1 MGWNNVGYWAS
12 ACLAR
17 QASAANVTHRHLVAH
32 RHSSPR
38 HLFYNAR
45 RSRSLISVQKLNLST
60 SAPVSASGSDKVKS
74 SRSSTNSTQAN
85 NKPAP
90 SIRITDSRT
99 NQSSGSSSSGSS
111 SSSSSDSNA
120 EGSFRTPQP
129 DTVLDMADKGQA
141 VKQTPPSPDS
151 AASSSSSYSTAT
163 TNPQHA
169 SSSQQREA
177 STESKQSEGQ
187 PNQQNQQGPIAPSAS
202 TGPVTGEDLL
212 KQRFFHAQEQNKR
225 VYSGLTPPHNPAAN
239 LYPSFTT
246 PSSDQ
251 SIIPP
256 SSPSNPSA
264 TASASTS
271 SSISADS
278 TQQEAGSSGAT
289 SDDSGGAP
297 QPTTPPSGNAN
308 SDIELDARLHRHA
321 SSQSLQS
328 LQVPFDTHGFVKRL
342 EAGGWISTSAKV
354 QRAAANTKPAKGKQA
369 QPQSDTQ
376 SLELQIARRHD
387 PAEAIMEGVRHLI
400 TTRGRQLAH
409 ACLNKSD
416 VENQA
421 YLFKAALSEIRTE
434 VQVRGRNDAA
444 GLRSITTLL
453 QREVDAL
460 EQKMKED
467 VERLKHDIQ
476 VDMNNRK
483 AESKEEQNNL
493 EQEIQDL
500 NNRFTISLS
509 DLKTE
514 IEQNVKWDA
523 TRRSLFLV
531 FGIAAIVAA
540 NLAIADYLTRDDEA
554 AKAAASKEPVNA
566 GIPPAST
573 SLGWATEGRIL
584 SALPIV
590 VLKRNSRFA
599 AAAHRA
605 CQNLR
610 RHFSNVAPVVAT
622 AGLYTASHRAAPQQT
637 PNCDRRGSLT
647 TTNRYGRPFSSTAA
661 LAKDQP
667 SELRVPDSDVVIRF
681 LPDGISIESKQL
693 DLEPFRFDHVWLRD
707 ACQAPQSVHPSN
719 RQKLF
724 HTSDVPIDVALLDPE
739 HAPSLVTAGDEPAL
753 RLTFAKQHAV
763 VNAFTATFG
772 QVQQPDTPHVS
783 DFPISFLLR
792 HAIDS
797 FYADTHMD
805 VMSVPQGW
813 AAKDLT
819 HFKSQTWSP
828 DAPLD
833 SDALATGAIARPA
846 RIPWD
851 AIRPQTDADNV
862 ARTKA
867 LYDLTEAVVRDGFA
881 FVTRLPTDTT
891 ATEEGPQSARLRDL
905 ANTMGE
911 LRNTFYGLLWDVQSK
926 ADARNIAYTNLD
938 LGLHMDLL
946 YFQNP
951 PRFQFLHMLRNKV
964 RGGASIF
971 VDSFKVAERMWE
983 EDRELWEV
991 LTKVPVG
998 FHYVNDGRHYRF
1010 THPTFELAHDTEG
1023 HAGAPLAG
1031 TTMPRLSAVNYS
1043 PPFQSPLPLH
1053 PTEHLK
1059 TPEQRQTFYRA
1070 LKRFSDLTLAEEFR
1084 YEKQMEE
1091 GECVIFDNRRVLH
1104 SRKGFEWDESKQG
1117 EVKRWLKGCYV
1128 DGDAIWST
1136 YRTLRTKVHGRTP
1149 LVAPS
1154 SGRRSFT
1161 TTSSRNAVAAA
1172 TSTPATSSTTSAPA
1186 KVEPSIDMSAFA
1198 PLSDDPTVVDLRS
1211 LSGLRSR
1218 DPSISFSAYRPVPP
1232 LSTATLPKLYK
1243 QLSKSRLTFLVVLTG
1258 MAGYALCPA
1267 ALTVAVASPVTTL
1280 LALTAGM
1287 TLCSAAANALNQL
1300 VESPYDAQMQRTRA
1314 RPLPSRAVTPLHAFT
1329 FASVSAASGVG
1340 LLLTMVN
1347 PLTALLGAANVVLY
1361 SFTYTPMKRSTIAN
1375 TWVGAVVG
1383 ALPPLMGWAACTGT
1397 LNTTADLG
1405 GWSLAALLF
1414 AWQFPH
1420 FNSLAH
1426 TLRAEYARG
1435 GYRMMAVTDPALNR
1449 RVSLRYA
1456 VALLPIC
1463 TLMMPFS
1470 GIVSPVA
1477 YAVLSTPLNLLM
1489 AHAAWKFYR
1498 QGTVKSARWCFWVSL
1513 IHLPAVMLLAMG
1525 CKPEVWDGLYRF
1537 FGWST
1542 EDENAS
1548 TGEHEKLV

>member
-1 MGWNNVGYWAS
+1 MSWSAAGSKAAASLARHAAPAS
-12 ACLAR
+12 ARVSNALQR
-17 QASAANVTHRHLVAH
+17 PSP
-32 RHSSPR
+32 PR
-38 HLFYNAR
+38 HLLYHPR
-45 RSRSLISVQKLNLST
+45 RSAQLNPVHALNFSAST
-60 SAPVSASGSDKVKS
+60 SSGAPTSSKAKAS
-74 SRSSTNSTQAN
+74 SRARDAADAEAAPTPGVRVTDKRSNQPSTQDN
-85 NKPAP
+85 
-90 SIRITDSRT
+90 TE
-99 NQSSGSSSSGSS
+99 SSS
-111 SSSSSDSNA
+111 
-120 EGSFRTPQP
+120 RTPQP
-129 DTVLDMADKGQA
+129 ETVLEVDDVKLAAKPADASAPNMASSTRASSATEQSA
-141 VKQTPPSPDS
+141 SDS
-151 AASSSSSYSTAT
+151 QQQEAASSLQA
-163 TNPQHA
+163 QA
-169 SSSQQREA
+169 A
-177 STESKQSEGQ
+177 
-187 PNQQNQQGPIAPSAS
+187 SAS
-202 TGPVTGEDLL
+202 TTNATGPPTHEDLL
-212 KQRFFHAQEQNKR
+212 KQRFYHAQEQNKR
-225 VYSGLTPPHNPAAN
+225 VYSGLTPPPNPTAN

-246 PSSDQ
+246 PQMDEAA
-251 SIIPP
+251 PA
-256 SSPSNPSA
+256 PSA
-264 TASASTS
+264 TATTSTSGSTS
-271 SSISADS
+271 SDSSA
-278 TQQEAGSSGAT
+278 ASSSASAFDT
-289 SDDSGGAP
+289 AGAP
-297 QPTTPPSGNAN
+297 QASQQGVEHAGDVEFDN
-308 SDIELDARLHRHA
+308 RFHRHA

-328 LQVPFDTHGFVKRL
+328 LQMPFDTHGFVKRL
-342 EAGGWISTSAKV
+342 EAGGWLSTALKAQRLPPNPKSAKS
-354 QRAAANTKPAKGKQA
+354 KQT
-369 QPQSDTQ
+369 QPDADAGGLQ
-376 SLELQIARRHD
+376 LQIARRHD
-387 PAEAIMEGVRHLI
+387 PAEAIMQGVRHLI
-400 TTRGRQLAH
+400 TTRGRQLAN

-554 AKAAASKEPVNA
+554 AKAAASKELITA
-566 GIPPAST
+566 GHPPAST
-573 SLGWATEGRIL
+573 NAGAPASLGWATEGRIL
-584 SALPIV
+584 YALPV
-590 VLKRNSRFA
+590 MLLKPSSRSA
-599 AAAHRA
+599 AAGRRA
-605 CQNLR
+605 MHQLR
-610 RHFSNVAPVVAT
+610 RHFSTAIPAVAT
-622 AGLYTASHRAAPQQT
+622 AGLFTSTKLGRKTGAQPLASASHLPGQRW
-637 PNCDRRGSLT
+637 
-647 TTNRYGRPFSSTAA
+647 FSSTASA
-661 LAKDQP
+661 AKEQAK
-667 SELRVPDSDVVIRF
+667 ELRVPDSDVVIK
-681 LPDGISIESKQL
+681 LQSDSISIESKQL
-693 DLEPFRFDHVWLRD
+693 GLQPFQFDHIWLRD

-724 HTSDVPIDVALLDPE
+724 HTSDVPLGVPLLDASHPPTLSS
-739 HAPSLVTAGDEPAL
+739 AADEPVL
-753 RLTFAKQHAV
+753 RLTFAKEHAV
-763 VNAFTATFG
+763 VNAFTAAFG
-772 QVQQPDTPHVS
+772 EVKKADAPHVS
-783 DFPISFLLR
+783 EVPISFLLR
-792 HAIDS
+792 HAIDT

-805 VMSVPQGW
+805 IMSVPESW

-819 HFKSQTWSP
+819 HFRSVPWAQGASLSP
-828 DAPLD
+828 
-833 SDALATGAIARPA
+833 SALEEGSVARPA

-851 AIRPQTDADNV
+851 AIRPEDTSVQ
-862 ARTKA
+862 RTEA
-867 LYDLTEAVVRDGFA
+867 LYALTEAVLRDGFA
-881 FVTRLPTDTT
+881 FVTRLPTDKT
-891 ATEEGPQSARLRDL
+891 ATEEGESSARLRDL
-905 ANTMGE
+905 ALTMGE

-971 VDSFKVAERMWE
+971 VDSFKVAERMWDE
-983 EDRELWEV
+983 ERELWEV

-998 FHYVNDGRHYRF
+998 FHYVNDGRHYRY

-1023 HAGAPLAG
+1023 HAGPPLQG

-1059 TPEQRQTFYRA
+1059 TAEQRQTFYRA

-1136 YRTLRTKVHGRTP
+1136 YRTLRTKLHGRAP
-1149 LVAPS
+1149 LVP
-1154 SGRRSFT
+1154 GTRRSMH
-1161 TTSSRNAVAAA
+1161 SAA
-1172 TSTPATSSTTSAPA
+1172 APA
-1186 KVEPSIDMSAFA
+1186 KPWLSAARSFSTSSAASVAAHAAAGTGSTDAATEEVDVSSFA

-1211 LSGLRSR
+1211 LGGLRSR
-1218 DPSISFSAYRPVPP
+1218 EPSTSFASYRPVPP
-1232 LSTATLPKLYK
+1232 VSTRTLPKLYK

-1267 ALTVAVASPVTTL
+1267 SLTVAVASPVATL

-1300 VESPYDAQMQRTRA
+1300 VEAPYDAQMPRTRG
-1314 RPLPSRAVTPLHAFT
+1314 RPLPSRAVTPLHAFS
-1329 FASVSAASGVG
+1329 FAAASASSGVG
-1340 LLLTMVN
+1340 LLALAVN
-1347 PLTALLGAANVVLY
+1347 PLTAALGAANVVLY
-1361 SFTYTPMKRSTIAN
+1361 SFTYTPMKRMSIAN

-1397 LNTTADLG
+1397 LHHAADLG

-1463 TLMMPFS
+1463 TVMMPLS
-1470 GIVSPVA
+1470 GIVAPVA
-1477 YAVLSTPLNLLM
+1477 FAVLSTPLNLLM
-1489 AHAAWKFYR
+1489 AHAAWKFYTD
-1498 QGTVKSARWCFWVSL
+1498 GTVKAARWCFWVSL

-1525 CKPEVWDGLYRF
+1525 CKPEVRDGLYRF
-1537 FGWST
+1537 LGWST
-1542 EDENAS
+1542 DEPK
-1548 TGEHEKLV
+1548 EEEKLV

>member
-1 MGWNNVGYWAS
+1 MSWTTVGPKAS
-12 ACLAR
+12 VCLAR
-17 QASAANVTHRHLVAH
+17 QAAPDLLRQQIVVQ
-32 RHSSPR
+32 RHSLPR
-38 HLFYNAR
+38 NLFHHSR
-45 RSRSLISVQKLNLST
+45 RSRPFSSAQRLNLST
-60 SAPVSASGSDKVKS
+60 SSVLSASSDAKSKPSRYAAAAEPDARAAPSVRVTDNRSNQSSSTSNAETS
-74 SRSSTNSTQAN
+74 SRSTPTENVLNVDAEVKAEKQAVSSPFSSSTSA
-85 NKPAP
+85 
-90 SIRITDSRT
+90 
-99 NQSSGSSSSGSS
+99 SSGQSPSQQQQQQQQPEP
-111 SSSSSDSNA
+111 SSD
-120 EGSFRTPQP
+120 
-129 DTVLDMADKGQA
+129 GQQQDQQA
-141 VKQTPPSPDS
+141 QQTPN
-151 AASSSSSYSTAT
+151 AT
-163 TNPQHA
+163 Q
-169 SSSQQREA
+169 
-177 STESKQSEGQ
+177 
-187 PNQQNQQGPIAPSAS
+187 AS
-202 TGPVTGEDLL
+202 TGPLSGEDLL

-225 VYSGLTPPHNPAAN
+225 VYSGLTPPLNPATN
-239 LYPSFTT
+239 LYPSFATPQSDQTIFPSDGSASSSSTASGSTSPPPESSQHSTTSSGASADGATT
-246 PSSDQ
+246 PQ
-251 SIIPP
+251 
-256 SSPSNPSA
+256 
-264 TASASTS
+264 TASTS
-271 SSISADS
+271 N
-278 TQQEAGSSGAT
+278 AG
-289 SDDSGGAP
+289 
-297 QPTTPPSGNAN
+297 QR
-308 SDIELDARLHRHA
+308 DIEFDQRLHRPA

-342 EAGGWISTSAKV
+342 ESGGWISNAAKA
-354 QRAAANTKPAKGKQA
+354 QRLAASSKPGKGKQA
-369 QPQSDTQ
+369 QNESGSQE
-376 SLELQIARRHD
+376 LGLQIAQRHD

-416 VENQA
+416 VENQT

-554 AKAAASKEPVNA
+554 AKAAASKETINA
-566 GIPPAST
+566 GHPPASANAAAPA

-584 SALPIV
+584 SVLPIMLLRPNGRV
-590 VLKRNSRFA
+590 A
-599 AAAHRA
+599 AASRRAFRQWHR
-605 CQNLR
+605 Q
-610 RHFSNVAPVVAT
+610 FSSHIPAVAT
-622 AGLYTASHRAAPQQT
+622 AGLYTATKQ
-637 PNCDRRGSLT
+637 
-647 TTNRYGRPFSSTAA
+647 PFSTRCRKIGAA
-661 LAKDQP
+661 SPSLATRASSLSASIRKE
-667 SELRVPDSDVVIRF
+667 SVAELRVPESDILIRP
-681 LPDGISIESKQL
+681 LSDGITIESQQL
-693 DLEPFRFDHVWLRD
+693 GLKPFHFDHVWLRD

-724 HTSDVPIDVALLDPE
+724 HTSDVPLGVDLLDRNHP
-739 HAPSLVTAGDEPAL
+739 PSLVTSGDEPAL
-753 RLTFAKQHAV
+753 RLTFAKEHAV
-763 VNAFTATFG
+763 VNVFTATFG
-772 QVQQPDTPHVS
+772 SVKPADAPHVS
-783 DFPISFLLR
+783 DLPTSFLLR
-792 HAIDS
+792 HAIPEL
-797 FYADTHMD
+797 YADTHMD
-805 VMSVPQGW
+805 IMAVPECW
-813 AAKDLT
+813 AAKDLS
-819 HFKSQTWSP
+819 HFKTEPWTP
-828 DAPLD
+828 DAPLP
-833 SDALATGAIARPA
+833 AHVLLKGAVARPA

-851 AIRPQTDADNV
+851 AIKPETTSND
-862 ARTKA
+862 RTQA
-867 LYDLTEAVVRDGFA
+867 LYSLTEAVVRDGFA

-891 ATEEGPQSARLRDL
+891 STEPGPESARLRDL
-905 ANTMGE
+905 ASTMGE

-983 EDRELWEV
+983 QDRELWEG

-1010 THPTFELAHDTEG
+1010 THPTFELAHETEG
-1023 HAGAPLAG
+1023 HAGPALEG

-1053 PTEHLK
+1053 PTKALETKEKREL
-1059 TPEQRQTFYRA
+1059 FYRA
-1070 LKRFSDLTLAEEFR
+1070 LKKFSDLTLAEEFR

-1104 SRKGFEWDESKQG
+1104 SRKGFEWDQSEKG

-1136 YRTLRTKVHGRTP
+1136 YRTLRTKVIGRQP
-1149 LVAPS
+1149 LTRSRGLHAQVSARREFSTTTNNAATITAASPS
-1154 SGRRSFT
+1154 SAVEALDP
-1161 TTSSRNAVAAA
+1161 SS
-1172 TSTPATSSTTSAPA
+1172 
-1186 KVEPSIDMSAFA
+1186 FA

-1211 LSGLRSR
+1211 VSGLRSR
-1218 DPSISFSAYRPVPP
+1218 DPSTSFSSYRPVLPI
-1232 LSTATLPKLYK
+1232 STATIPKLYK

-1267 ALTVAVASPVTTL
+1267 SLTVAVASPVTTL

-1287 TLCSAAANALNQL
+1287 ALCSAAANTLNQL
-1300 VESPYDAQMQRTRA
+1300 VEAPYDAQMSRTRN
-1314 RPLPSRAVTPLHAFT
+1314 RPLPSRVVTPLHAFG
-1329 FASVSAASGVG
+1329 FASTCVVSGVG
-1340 LLLTMVN
+1340 VLATMVN
-1347 PLTALLGAANVVLY
+1347 PLTAVLGAANVVLY
-1361 SFTYTPMKRSTIAN
+1361 SFTYTPLKRVSIAN
-1375 TWVGAVVG
+1375 TWIGAIVG

-1397 LNTTADLG
+1397 LSHFHDLG

-1435 GYRMMAVTDPALNR
+1435 GYRMMAVTNPALNR

-1456 VALLPIC
+1456 LALLPIC
-1463 TLMMPFS
+1463 TVIIPLS

-1477 YAVLSTPLNLLM
+1477 YAVLSTPLNGLM
-1489 AHAAWKFYR
+1489 VHAAWKFYR
-1498 QGTVKSARWCFWVSL
+1498 EGTVKSARWCFWVSL

-1525 CKPEVWDGLYRF
+1525 CKAEVWDGLYRF
-1537 FGWST
+1537 FGWSST
-1542 EDENAS
+1542 DEVEESEA
-1548 TGEHEKLV
+1548 KLV

>member
-1 MGWNNVGYWAS
+1 MSWNAVGSKATAS
-12 ACLAR
+12 LAR
-17 QASAANVTHRHLVAH
+17 KTVAADATHRHLAAH
-32 RHSSPR
+32 RHSLPR
-38 HLFYNAR
+38 QLFHHPR
-45 RSRSLISVQKLNLST
+45 RSRFLDPVQKVHLST
-60 SAPVSASGSDKVKS
+60 TSAS
-74 SRSSTNSTQAN
+74 
-85 NKPAP
+85 
-90 SIRITDSRT
+90 
-99 NQSSGSSSSGSS
+99 
-111 SSSSSDSNA
+111 
-120 EGSFRTPQP
+120 E
-129 DTVLDMADKGQA
+129 A
-141 VKQTPPSPDS
+141 V
-151 AASSSSSYSTAT
+151 ASSKGKSPRDASTAT
-163 TNPQHA
+163 RSGSEAAPPIRVTDNRNHQSSTSSSAEESSRNPQAETVLEVHDKA
-169 SSSQQREA
+169 QGAQKSQAQFPSDTVASTDPPSSSEQVPSPRQQQDTA
-177 STESKQSEGQ
+177 STESHQQDAQ
-187 PNQQNQQGPIAPSAS
+187 PNQHTQSSSNAAASANS
-202 TGPVTGEDLL
+202 GPVTGEDLL

-246 PSSDQ
+246 PSTDQ
-251 SIIPP
+251 VANPP
-256 SSPSNPSA
+256 GTPSNASA
-264 TASASTS
+264 TGTASPSASTS
-271 SSISADS
+271 TSPDPS
-278 TQQEAGSSGAT
+278 QQATGSSSAS
-289 SDDSGGAP
+289 SDPSGAP
-297 QPTTPPSGNAN
+297 QATTFPPGSAN
-308 SDIELDARLHRHA
+308 GDIEFDPRLQRHA

-342 EAGGWISTSAKV
+342 EAGGWISTVAKM
-354 QRAAANTKPAKGKQA
+354 QRAAANTKAGKGKQA
-369 QPQSDTQ
+369 QVQPDAQ

-554 AKAAASKEPVNA
+554 ARAAASKEPVNA
-566 GIPPAST
+566 GIPPASA

-584 SALPIV
+584 SILPIML
-590 VLKRNSRFA
+590 LKPNCRLA
-599 AAAHRA
+599 AASRRA
-605 CQNLR
+605 CRDLR
-610 RHFSNVAPVVAT
+610 RHFSSHGPAVAT
-622 AGLYTASHRAAPQQT
+622 AGLYTASHRSALGPMQRRNDRAASANST
-637 PNCDRRGSLT
+637 AHARH
-647 TTNRYGRPFSSTAA
+647 FSSTTP
-661 LAKDQP
+661 LAQAQS
-667 SELRVPDSDVVIRF
+667 SELRVPDSDVVIRL
-681 LPDGISIESKQL
+681 LPDSISIESQRL
-693 DLEPFRFDHVWLRD
+693 GLQPFRFDHVWLRD

-724 HTSDVPIDVALLDPE
+724 HTSDVPLDVSLLDTE
-739 HAPSLVTAGDEPAL
+739 HAPRLVTAGDEPAL
-753 RLTFAKQHAV
+753 RLVFARDHAV

-772 QVQQPDTPHVS
+772 DVKQRDAPHVS
-783 DFPISFLLR
+783 EFAISFLLR
-792 HAIDS
+792 HAIDT

-805 VMSVPQGW
+805 VMSVPQSW

-819 HFKSQTWSP
+819 HFKTEPWSA
-828 DAPLD
+828 DAPTPS
-833 SDALATGAIARPA
+833 SDAVEHGAMARPV

-851 AIRPQTDADNV
+851 AIRLPGTPDDATR
-862 ARTKA
+862 AKA
-867 LYDLTEAVVRDGFA
+867 LYALTEAVVRDGFA

-905 ANTMGE
+905 AETMGE

-1023 HAGAPLAG
+1023 HAGGPLAG
-1031 TTMPRLSAVNYS
+1031 STMPRLSAVNYS
-1043 PPFQSPLPLH
+1043 PPFQSPIPLH
-1053 PTEHLK
+1053 PTEQLK
-1059 TPEQRQTFYRA
+1059 APEQRQTFYRA

-1091 GECVIFDNRRVLH
+1091 GECVVFDNRRVLH

-1117 EVKRWLKGCYV
+1117 DVKRWLKGCYV

-1136 YRTLRTKVHGRTP
+1136 YRTLRTKIHGRAP
-1149 LVAPS
+1149 LVAANR
-1154 SGRRSFT
+1154 GRRSFST
-1161 TTSSRNAVAAA
+1161 ASSRSAVAAA
-1172 TSTPATSSTTSAPA
+1172 ATAPSAAPGAPA
-1186 KVEPSIDMSAFA
+1186 ATEASITMSSFA

-1211 LSGLRSR
+1211 LNGLRE
-1218 DPSISFSAYRPVPP
+1218 PSTSFSAYRPVPP

-1243 QLSKSRLTFLVVLTG
+1243 QLSKSRLTFLIVLTG
-1258 MAGYALCPA
+1258 MASYSLCPA

-1347 PLTALLGAANVVLY
+1347 PLTALLGAANIVLY
-1361 SFTYTPMKRSTIAN
+1361 SFTYTPMKRTTIAN

-1397 LNTTADLG
+1397 LHTANDLG

-1426 TLRAEYARG
+1426 ILRAEYARG
-1435 GYRMMAVTDPALNR
+1435 GYRMMSVTDPALNR

-1463 TLMMPFS
+1463 TLMMPLS

-1477 YAVLSTPLNLLM
+1477 FAVLSTPLNLLM

-1498 QGTVKSARWCFWVSL
+1498 QKTVKSARWCFWVSL

-1542 EDENAS
+1542 KEDKDAS
-1548 TGEHEKLV
+1548 SEEKLV

>member
-1 MGWNNVGYWAS
+1 MVM
-12 ACLAR
+12 
-17 QASAANVTHRHLVAH
+17 Q
-32 RHSSPR
+32 RHSLPR
-38 HLFYNAR
+38 HLFHHPR
-45 RSRSLISVQKLNLST
+45 RSRLFSPAQRLSLST
-60 SAPVSASGSDKVKS
+60 SSTTAASTNAKSKSTRGASTTADDSKAAPSVRVTDNRSAASTNSNAESSSRTPQAETVLEVDGESQSSRQSQSASG
-74 SRSSTNSTQAN
+74 T
-85 NKPAP
+85 
-90 SIRITDSRT
+90 
-99 NQSSGSSSSGSS
+99 
-111 SSSSSDSNA
+111 
-120 EGSFRTPQP
+120 
-129 DTVLDMADKGQA
+129 
-141 VKQTPPSPDS
+141 
-151 AASSSSSYSTAT
+151 ASSSSAPPSD
-163 TNPQHA
+163 A
-169 SSSQQREA
+169 SKQQEAPSESQQ
-177 STESKQSEGQ
+177 QDGQ
-187 PNQQNQQGPIAPSAS
+187 SAS
-202 TGPVTGEDLL
+202 QTQQTLNATSAGTGPVTSEDLL

-225 VYSGLTPPHNPAAN
+225 VYSGLTPPPNPAAN

-246 PSSDQ
+246 PQSDQ
-251 SIIPP
+251 GFIPP
-256 SSPSNPSA
+256 ENSSGPSS
-264 TASASTS
+264 TASSSASTDS
-271 SSISADS
+271 S
-278 TQQEAGSSGAT
+278 QQGAGSST
-289 SDDSGGAP
+289 SASEAPGGA
-297 QPTTPPSGNAN
+297 QTTLPGNEHG
-308 SDIELDARLHRHA
+308 DVEFDHRLHRQA

-342 EAGGWISTSAKV
+342 ETGGWISTAAKA
-354 QRAAANTKPAKGKQA
+354 QKLAAGSKSVKGKQA
-369 QPQSDTQ
+369 QGGAGPQELQ
-376 SLELQIARRHD
+376 LQIARRHD

-554 AKAAASKEPVNA
+554 AKAAASKEVVNA
-566 GIPPAST
+566 GNPPASANAGAPA

-584 SALPIV
+584 SVLPIM
-590 VLKRNSRFA
+590 LLRPNSRFA
-599 AAAHRA
+599 EVSRRA
-605 CQNLR
+605 CRHLR
-610 RHFSNVAPVVAT
+610 RQFSSQVPAVAT
-622 AGLYTASHRAAPQQT
+622 AGLYTASASRRMGPQQRSQPLARSPKALT
-637 PNCDRRGSLT
+637 AFVSGRG
-647 TTNRYGRPFSSTAA
+647 FSSSAA
-661 LAKDQP
+661 LAKDQA
-667 SELRVPDSDVVIRF
+667 SELSVPGSDVVIR
-681 LPDGISIESKQL
+681 LLSDDISLESKQL
-693 DLEPFRFDHVWLRD
+693 GLQPFRFDHVWLRD

-724 HTSDVPIDVALLDPE
+724 HTSDIPLDVTLLDPA
-739 HAPSLVTAGDEPAL
+739 HPPTLDTSGDEPVL
-753 RLTFAKQHAV
+753 RLTFAREHAV

-772 QVQQPDTPHVS
+772 QPKPADAPHVS
-783 DFPISFLLR
+783 DFPISYLLR
-792 HAIDS
+792 HAIDHL
-797 FYADTHMD
+797 YADTHMD
-805 VMSVPQGW
+805 VMAVPEGW

-819 HFKSQTWSP
+819 HFKTEPWTP
-828 DAPLD
+828 DAPLPA
-833 SDALATGAIARPA
+833 DALEVGAVARPA

-851 AIRPQTDADNV
+851 AIRPQDTSD
-862 ARTKA
+862 ARTRA
-867 LYDLTEAVVRDGFA
+867 LYSLTEAVVRDGFA

-891 ATEEGPQSARLRDL
+891 STEPGPESARLRDL
-905 ANTMGE
+905 AETMGE

-998 FHYVNDGRHYRF
+998 FYYVNDGRHYRF

-1070 LKRFSDLTLAEEFR
+1070 LQRFSELTLAEEFR

-1104 SRKGFEWDESKQG
+1104 SRKGFEWDESQKG

-1136 YRTLRTKVHGRTP
+1136 YRTLRTKVHGR
-1149 LVAPS
+1149 APIAPARGTQQRGFSTTAGKS
-1154 SGRRSFT
+1154 ST
-1161 TTSSRNAVAAA
+1161 VAA
-1172 TSTPATSSTTSAPA
+1172 STPAEPMDPSS
-1186 KVEPSIDMSAFA
+1186 FA
-1198 PLSDDPTVVDLRS
+1198 PLSDDPTVVDLHS
-1211 LSGLRSR
+1211 VSGLRSR
-1218 DPSISFSAYRPVPP
+1218 EPSTSFASYRPVPP
-1232 LSTATLPKLYK
+1232 LSTSTLPKLYK

-1287 TLCSAAANALNQL
+1287 TLCSAAANTLNQL
-1300 VESPYDAQMQRTRA
+1300 VEAPYDAQMPRTRN

-1329 FASVSAASGVG
+1329 FASASAASGVG
-1340 LLLTMVN
+1340 LLATMVN
-1347 PLTALLGAANVVLY
+1347 PLTAVLGAANVMLY
-1361 SFTYTPMKRSTIAN
+1361 SFTYTPMKRMSIAN

-1397 LNTTADLG
+1397 LHTTADLG
-1405 GWSLAALLF
+1405 GWALAALLF

-1463 TLMMPFS
+1463 TVMMPLS

-1477 YAVLSTPLNLLM
+1477 YAVLSTPLNLMM

-1525 CKPEVWDGLYRF
+1525 CKPDLWDGLYRF
-1537 FGWST
+1537 LGWET
-1542 EDENAS
+1542 EEAESAEN
-1548 TGEHEKLV
+1548 TDQKLV

>member
-1 MGWNNVGYWAS
+1 MSWSNVGSKAA

-17 QASAANVTHRHLVAH
+17 QAGVDAPHLQVIVQ
-32 RHSSPR
+32 RHSLPR
-38 HLFYNAR
+38 HLFYQPR
-45 RSRSLISVQKLNLST
+45 RFKLCSPGQKLGFSTT
-60 SAPVSASGSDKVKS
+60 SASQASADSKGKYAGASSADASQIDSKITSSVKV
-74 SRSSTNSTQAN
+74 
-85 NKPAP
+85 
-90 SIRITDSRT
+90 TDSRSGQPAT
-99 NQSSGSSSSGSS
+99 SNAAERSSRTPQADDVLKADDNSQSAKQSS
-111 SSSSSDSNA
+111 SSSN
-120 EGSFRTPQP
+120 
-129 DTVLDMADKGQA
+129 K
-141 VKQTPPSPDS
+141 
-151 AASSSSSYSTAT
+151 ASSSSEQA
-163 TNPQHA
+163 
-169 SSSQQREA
+169 SSQQQQQTSSTNFRQQDVQSSA
-177 STESKQSEGQ
+177 SGQ
-187 PNQQNQQGPIAPSAS
+187 QTSNAAAAS
-202 TGPVTGEDLL
+202 TGPATGEDLL

-225 VYSGLTPPHNPAAN
+225 VYSGLTSPPNPAA

-251 SIIPP
+251 SLLPP
-256 SSPSNPSA
+256 GTSSGSTSTWSSPSSSSA
-264 TASASTS
+264 STDDSQQTTSTS
-271 SSISADS
+271 SS
-278 TQQEAGSSGAT
+278 SSDA
-289 SDDSGGAP
+289 SGTP
-297 QPTTPPSGNAN
+297 QPTTPPSG
-308 SDIELDARLHRHA
+308 DAGGDVEFDQRLHRHV
-321 SSQSLQS
+321 SPQSLQS

-342 EAGGWISTSAKV
+342 EAGGWISTATRM
-354 QRAAANTKPAKGKQA
+354 QRAAANVKTVKGKQNQIKSSA
-369 QPQSDTQ
+369 HELQ
-376 SLELQIARRHD
+376 LQIARRHD

-554 AKAAASKEPVNA
+554 VKAAAIKEPVNA
-566 GIPPAST
+566 GIPPASA

-584 SALPIV
+584 SVLPIML
-590 VLKRNSRFA
+590 LKPSSRLVA
-599 AAAHRA
+599 TSQRV
-605 CQNLR
+605 CRDLR
-610 RHFSNVAPVVAT
+610 RYLLCQLPAVAT
-622 AGLYTASHRAAPQQT
+622 AGLHTASYRVAQQHARDCGDWRAALDGSAEP
-637 PNCDRRGSLT
+637 RRSL
-647 TTNRYGRPFSSTAA
+647 SSTAA
-661 LAKDQP
+661 LNKSP
-667 SELRVPDSDVVIRF
+667 TNELRIPDSDIVIR
-681 LPDGISIESKQL
+681 LLSDGVSIESQHL
-693 DLEPFRFDHVWLRD
+693 GLQPFRFDHVWLRD

-724 HTSDVPIDVALLDPE
+724 HTSDVPLEVALLDPE
-739 HAPSLVTAGDEPAL
+739 HPPTLITSGDEPAL
-753 RLTFAKQHAV
+753 RLTFAKEHAV

-772 QVQQPDTPHVS
+772 EAKQADAPHTS

-792 HAIDS
+792 HAVET

-805 VMSVPQGW
+805 VMAVPEYW

-819 HFKSQTWSP
+819 HFKSTPWSP
-828 DAPLD
+828 DAPLA
-833 SDALATGAIARPA
+833 SDAIESGAGARPA

-851 AIRPQTDADNV
+851 AIRPNDDPDSTE
-862 ARTKA
+862 
-867 LYDLTEAVVRDGFA
+867 LTEARYALTEAIIRDGFA

-891 ATEEGPQSARLRDL
+891 ATEEGPQSARLREL
-905 ANTMGE
+905 ANIMGE
-911 LRNTFYGLLWDVQSK
+911 LRNTFYGLLWDVRSK
-926 ADARNIAYTNLD
+926 AGARNIAYTNLD

-1023 HAGAPLAG
+1023 HAGGPLAG

-1043 PPFQSPLPLH
+1043 PPFQSPIPLH
-1053 PTEHLK
+1053 PTKHLK
-1059 TPEQRQTFYRA
+1059 TPEQRQTFYLA

-1104 SRKGFEWDESKQG
+1104 SRKGFEWDESNPG
-1117 EVKRWLKGCYV
+1117 EIKRWLKGCYV
-1128 DGDAIWST
+1128 DGDAIWSL
-1136 YRTLRTKVHGRTP
+1136 YRTLRTKVRGRTP
-1149 LVAPS
+1149 LTAS
-1154 SGRRSFT
+1154 NLGRRSFT
-1161 TTSSRNAVAAA
+1161 SSSTRAAA
-1172 TSTPATSSTTSAPA
+1172 ASTSASTPTAATTAVTEA
-1186 KVEPSIDMSAFA
+1186 DMDVASFA
-1198 PLSDDPTVVDLRS
+1198 PISDDPTVVDLRS
-1211 LSGLRSR
+1211 LGGLRSR
-1218 DPSISFSAYRPVPP
+1218 EPSTSFSAFRPVPP

-1267 ALTVAVASPVTTL
+1267 SLTVAVASPVTTL

-1314 RPLPSRAVTPLHAFT
+1314 RPLPSRSVTPLHAFT

-1340 LLLTMVN
+1340 LLLTTVN

-1397 LNTTADLG
+1397 LHTSTDVG

-1463 TLMMPFS
+1463 TLMIPLS

-1498 QGTVKSARWCFWVSL
+1498 ERTVKSARWCFWVSL

-1542 EDENAS
+1542 ES
-1548 TGEHEKLV
+1548 SGESQEKLV

>member
-1 MGWNNVGYWAS
+1 MSWNNVGSKAT
-12 ACLAR
+12 ACLTR
-17 QASAANVTHRHLVAH
+17 QAVAADVTHRHLSAH
-32 RHSSPR
+32 RQSLPR
-38 HLFYNAR
+38 HLFHHP
-45 RSRSLISVQKLNLST
+45 RSSRFLDPVQKLNLST
-60 SAPVSASGSDKVKS
+60 SSSLKAGASSKGKS
-74 SRSSTNSTQAN
+74 SRNDSSATQAES
-85 NKPAP
+85 KAAP
-90 SIRITDSRT
+90 SIRVIDSRS
-99 NQSSGSSSSGSS
+99 NQSSTTTTT
-111 SSSSSDSNA
+111 SNA
-120 EGSFRTPQP
+120 ESSSRTPQAE
-129 DTVLDMADKGQA
+129 TVLEVTDKGQGTKHA
-141 VKQTPPSPDS
+141 QAQPPPDT
-151 AASSSSSYSTAT
+151 AASSATSTST
-163 TNPQHA
+163 SEQA
-169 SSSQQREA
+169 SSSQQQEGS
-177 STESKQSEGQ
+177 STESKQQDAQS
-187 PNQQNQQGPIAPSAS
+187 NQQTQSAN

-225 VYSGLTPPHNPAAN
+225 VYSGLTPPHIPAAN

-251 SIIPP
+251 GITPP
-256 SSPSNPSA
+256 G
-264 TASASTS
+264 TASNASTS
-271 SSISADS
+271 GKASAPSSS
-278 TQQEAGSSGAT
+278 TSPDASQHATGSSGAS
-289 SDDSGGAP
+289 SDASGAP
-297 QPTTPPSGNAN
+297 QTTTTSSGTGNG
-308 SDIELDARLHRHA
+308 DIEFDPRLHRHA

-342 EAGGWISTSAKV
+342 EAGGWISTTAKV
-354 QRAAANTKPAKGKQA
+354 QRAAANAKTGKGKQA
-369 QPQSDTQ
+369 QAEPDAQG
-376 SLELQIARRHD
+376 LELQIARRHD

-566 GIPPAST
+566 GNPPASA

-584 SALPIV
+584 SVLPIML
-590 VLKRNSRFA
+590 LKPNGRLA
-599 AAAHRA
+599 AASRRA
-605 CQNLR
+605 CRDLR
-610 RHFSNVAPVVAT
+610 RHFSSHAPAVAT
-622 AGLYTASHRAAPQQT
+622 AGLYTASHRLAHHRMQ
-637 PNCDRRGSLT
+637 RRGTPASST
-647 TTNRYGRPFSSTAA
+647 TSIADARLFSSTTAA
-661 LAKDQP
+661 AQAQV
-667 SELRVPDSDVVIRF
+667 SELRVPNSDVVIRL
-681 LPDGISIESKQL
+681 LPDGISIESQQL
-693 DLEPFRFDHVWLRD
+693 GLQPFRFDHVWLRD

-724 HTSDVPIDVALLDPE
+724 HTSDVPLDVALLDAE
-739 HAPSLVTAGDEPAL
+739 HAPTLVTAGDEPAL
-753 RLTFAKQHAV
+753 RLTFAKDYAV
-763 VNAFTATFG
+763 ANAFTATFG
-772 QVQQPDTPHVS
+772 EVKQPDAPHVS
-783 DFPISFLLR
+783 VFPISFLLR

-813 AAKDLT
+813 AAKDLR
-819 HFKSQTWSP
+819 HFKTEPWSP
-828 DAPLD
+828 DAPLPS
-833 SDALATGAIARPA
+833 SDVVEQGAVARPA
-846 RIPWD
+846 RVPWD
-851 AIRPQTDADNV
+851 AIRPQDSPDDA

-867 LYDLTEAVVRDGFA
+867 LYALTEAVVRDGFA

-905 ANTMGE
+905 ANAMGE

-1023 HAGAPLAG
+1023 HARGPLAG

-1043 PPFQSPLPLH
+1043 PPFQSPIPLH

-1136 YRTLRTKVHGRTP
+1136 YRTLRTKLHGRVP
-1149 LVAPS
+1149 LLAATG
-1154 SGRRSFT
+1154 GRRSFS
-1161 TTSSRNAVAAA
+1161 TSSSRSTVAAA
-1172 TSTPATSSTTSAPA
+1172 ATATSAPSSVA
-1186 KVEPSIDMSAFA
+1186 ANAPATAEAPMDMSSFA

-1211 LSGLRSR
+1211 ASGLRSR
-1218 DPSISFSAYRPVPP
+1218 EPSTSFSTYRPVPP

-1314 RPLPSRAVTPLHAFT
+1314 RLLPSRAVTPLHAFT

-1347 PLTALLGAANVVLY
+1347 PLTALLGAANIVLY

-1397 LNTTADLG
+1397 LHTAADLG

-1414 AWQFPH
+1414 VWQFPH

-1463 TLMMPFS
+1463 TLMMPLS

-1498 QGTVKSARWCFWVSL
+1498 QKTVKSARWCFWVSL

-1542 EDENAS
+1542 EEGEDAS
-1548 TGEHEKLV
+1548 SDEKLV

>member
-1 MGWNNVGYWAS
+1 MGLTGA
-12 ACLAR
+12 
-17 QASAANVTHRHLVAH
+17 
-32 RHSSPR
+32 
-38 HLFYNAR
+38 
-45 RSRSLISVQKLNLST
+45 
-60 SAPVSASGSDKVKS
+60 
-74 SRSSTNSTQAN
+74 
-85 NKPAP
+85 
-90 SIRITDSRT
+90 
-99 NQSSGSSSSGSS
+99 GSSSSGP
-111 SSSSSDSNA
+111 
-120 EGSFRTPQP
+120 G
-129 DTVLDMADKGQA
+129 
-141 VKQTPPSPDS
+141 
-151 AASSSSSYSTAT
+151 
-163 TNPQHA
+163 
-169 SSSQQREA
+169 
-177 STESKQSEGQ
+177 
-187 PNQQNQQGPIAPSAS
+187 
-202 TGPVTGEDLL
+202 
-212 KQRFFHAQEQNKR
+212 
-225 VYSGLTPPHNPAAN
+225 
-239 LYPSFTT
+239 
-246 PSSDQ
+246 
-251 SIIPP
+251 
-256 SSPSNPSA
+256 
-264 TASASTS
+264 
-271 SSISADS
+271 
-278 TQQEAGSSGAT
+278 
-289 SDDSGGAP
+289 
-297 QPTTPPSGNAN
+297 
-308 SDIELDARLHRHA
+308 DIDFDPRLHRPA

-342 EAGGWISTSAKV
+342 ETGGWIS
-354 QRAAANTKPAKGKQA
+354 AAAKTQRGGASTKAGKGKQA
-369 QPQSDTQ
+369 QTEPAAQELQ
-376 SLELQIARRHD
+376 LQIARRHD

-476 VDMNNRK
+476 VDMSTRK
-483 AESKEEQNNL
+483 AESKGEQNNL

-554 AKAAASKEPVNA
+554 AKAAASSQPVNA
-566 GIPPAST
+566 GNPPASAA
-573 SLGWATEGRIL
+573 LGWATEGRIL
-584 SALPIV
+584 SVLPIML
-590 VLKRNSRFA
+590 LKPNSRLGA
-599 AAAHRA
+599 AGRRA
-605 CQNLR
+605 CRDLR
-610 RHFSNVAPVVAT
+610 RHFSSHAPTVAT
-622 AGLYTASHRAAPQQT
+622 AGLYTASASQRAAKQHAQ
-637 PNCDRRGSLT
+637 
-647 TTNRYGRPFSSTAA
+647 GRHGIAAPATSVGFGRQLSSTAC
-661 LAKDQP
+661 LAREHAQ
-667 SELRVPDSDVVIRF
+667 ELRVANSDVIIRL
-681 LPDGISIESKQL
+681 LPDGLTIESQQL
-693 DLEPFRFDHVWLRD
+693 GLQPFQLDHVWLRD
-707 ACQAPQSVHPSN
+707 ACQAQQSVHPSN

-724 HTSDVPIDVALLDPE
+724 HTSDVPLDVALLDPS
-739 HAPSLVTAGDEPAL
+739 HPPKIVTSGDEPAL
-753 RLTFAKQHAV
+753 RLTFAKEHAV
-763 VNAFTATFG
+763 VNAFTVTFG
-772 QVQQPDTPHVS
+772 EVKQADAPHVS
-783 DFPISFLLR
+783 DYPIPFLLR
-792 HAIDS
+792 HAIDT

-805 VMSVPQGW
+805 VMAVSEGW

-819 HFKSQTWSP
+819 HFKTKPWSP
-828 DAPLD
+828 DAPL
-833 SDALATGAIARPA
+833 SADALASGAVARPA

-851 AIRPQTDADNV
+851 AIRPDEASSNDAD
-862 ARTKA
+862 RTKA
-867 LYDLTEAVVRDGFA
+867 LYALTEAVVRDGFA

-891 ATEEGPQSARLRDL
+891 STEEGPQSARLRDL

-971 VDSFKVAERMWE
+971 VDSFKVAERMYE

-1023 HAGAPLAG
+1023 HAGGPLAG
-1031 TTMPRLSAVNYS
+1031 TSMPRLSAVNYS
-1043 PPFQSPLPLH
+1043 PPFQSPIPLH
-1053 PTEHLK
+1053 PTEHLQ
-1059 TPEQRQTFYRA
+1059 TSEQRQTFYRA

-1136 YRTLRTKVHGRTP
+1136 YRTLRTKVHGRAP
-1149 LVAPS
+1149 LVAS
-1154 SGRRSFT
+1154 TSDGRRSFS
-1161 TTSSRNAVAAA
+1161 TSASRSAVMAAP
-1172 TSTPATSSTTSAPA
+1172 STVPSAPA
-1186 KVEPSIDMSAFA
+1186 APAQAEVEAAVDATSFA
-1198 PLSDDPTVVDLRS
+1198 PLSDDPTVVDLRT
-1211 LSGLRSR
+1211 LGGLRSR
-1218 DPSISFSAYRPVPP
+1218 EPSTSFSAYRPVPP
-1232 LSTATLPKLYK
+1232 LTTATLPKLYK

-1267 ALTVAVASPVTTL
+1267 SLTVAVASPVTTL

-1314 RPLPSRAVTPLHAFT
+1314 RPLPSRSVTPLHAFT
-1329 FASVSAASGVG
+1329 FASASAASGVG
-1340 LLLTMVN
+1340 LLATMVN
-1347 PLTALLGAANVVLY
+1347 PLTAALGAANVVLY

-1397 LNTTADLG
+1397 LFTSADLG

-1435 GYRMMAVTDPALNR
+1435 GYRMMAVVDPALNR

-1463 TLMMPFS
+1463 TVMVPLS

-1477 YAVLSTPLNLLM
+1477 FAVLSTPLNLLM

-1498 QGTVKSARWCFWVSL
+1498 EKTVKAARWCFWVSL

-1537 FGWST
+1537 LGWST
-1542 EDENAS
+1542 VEKEIKSEDPQ
-1548 TGEHEKLV
+1548 EKLV

>member
-1 MGWNNVGYWAS
+1 MVRTIVGIKAT
-12 ACLAR
+12 ANIAR
-17 QASAANVTHRHLVAH
+17 QAAAEVPRNPVIS
-32 RHSSPR
+32 HSHSLPR
-38 HLFYNAR
+38 NLFNQPR
-45 RSRSLISVQKLNLST
+45 RSRLLSPTQKFSLST
-60 SAPVSASGSDKVKS
+60 SS
-74 SRSSTNSTQAN
+74 SCEVITNTKA
-85 NKPAP
+85 KAFKKDGAKLAP
-90 SIRITDSRT
+90 SVRVTDNRS
-99 NQSSGSSSSGSS
+99 NQSSSDKPESSTRTPLTETVLEVVGQGSTIKQSQQSSSSTTNSS
-111 SSSSSDSNA
+111 SSTQTA
-120 EGSFRTPQP
+120 PPPQKP
-129 DTVLDMADKGQA
+129 DTSSENQQQDGQA
-141 VKQTPPSPDS
+141 AAQQTQNAPP
-151 AASSSSSYSTAT
+151 AT
-163 TNPQHA
+163 
-169 SSSQQREA
+169 S
-177 STESKQSEGQ
+177 
-187 PNQQNQQGPIAPSAS
+187 
-202 TGPVTGEDLL
+202 EDLL

-225 VYSGLTPPHNPAAN
+225 VYSGLTPPTNAGAN

-246 PSSDQ
+246 PQGDGV
-251 SIIPP
+251 IPP
-256 SSPSNPSA
+256 EGATAPSS
-264 TASASTS
+264 TASASASAS
-271 SSISADS
+271 SESLSQGP
-278 TQQEAGSSGAT
+278 TSSGAS
-289 SDDSGGAP
+289 SDSSGTP
-297 QPTTPPSGNAN
+297 QTTFSAMEQ
-308 SDIELDARLHRHA
+308 SDVEFDHRLHRPA

-342 EAGGWISTSAKV
+342 EAGGWISASAKT
-354 QRAAANTKPAKGKQA
+354 QRVATAINKSYKSKSPA
-369 QPQSDTQ
+369 SE
-376 SLELQIARRHD
+376 ELFLQLARRHD

-554 AKAAASKEPVNA
+554 AKAAASKVGVTA
-566 GIPPAST
+566 GDPPASANAGAPA
-573 SLGWATEGRIL
+573 SLSWATEGRIL
-584 SALPIV
+584 SILPIV
-590 VLKRNSRFA
+590 LLKPNARLA
-599 AAAHRA
+599 AASRRA
-605 CQNLR
+605 CRDLPR
-610 RHFSNVAPVVAT
+610 LISSHIPVVAT
-622 AGLYTASHRAAPQQT
+622 AGLYTAT
-637 PNCDRRGSLT
+637 
-647 TTNRYGRPFSSTAA
+647 RPFPFGTQERVRTRASQVVSGSTSHHFSS
-661 LAKDQP
+661 KRSNP
-667 SELRVPDSDVVIRF
+667 SKKKAVELRVPDSDVIIR
-681 LPDGISIESKQL
+681 LVDDAITIESKELGLQ
-693 DLEPFRFDHVWLRD
+693 PFTFDHVWLRD
-707 ACQAPQSVHPSN
+707 ACQAPASVHPSN

-724 HTSDVPIDVALLDPE
+724 HTSDIPLFVPLLDPSY
-739 HAPSLVTAGDEPAL
+739 PPVLVTSGNEPAL
-753 RLTFAKQHAV
+753 RLTFAKEYAV
-763 VNAFTATFG
+763 VNAFTAAFG
-772 QVQQPDTPHVS
+772 EVNKSDASHVS
-783 DFPISFLLR
+783 DFPVSYLLR
-792 HAIDS
+792 HAVDHL
-797 FYADTHMD
+797 YADTHMD
-805 VMSVPQGW
+805 IMSVPEAW
-813 AAKDLT
+813 AAKDLS
-819 HFKSQTWSP
+819 HFKSTPWSP
-828 DAPLD
+828 ELPL
-833 SDALATGAIARPA
+833 SPMVPSEGALARPA

-851 AIRPQTDADNV
+851 AIRPEDTSE
-862 ARTKA
+862 ARLQA
-867 LYDLTEAVVRDGFA
+867 LYCLTEAVVRDGFA

-891 ATEEGPQSARLRDL
+891 STEEGPQSARLRDL
-905 ANTMGE
+905 ATLMGE
-911 LRNTFYGLLWDVQSK
+911 LRNTFYGPLWDVQSK

-971 VDSFKVAERMWE
+971 VDSFKVAEHMWK
-983 EDRELWEV
+983 EDREMWEA

-998 FHYVNDGRHYRF
+998 FYYVNDGRHYRY

-1023 HAGAPLAG
+1023 HAGESLKG
-1031 TTMPRLSAVNYS
+1031 TDMPRLSAVNYS
-1043 PPFQSPLPLH
+1043 PPFQSPIPLH
-1053 PTEHLK
+1053 PAKELETREKREL
-1059 TPEQRQTFYRA
+1059 FYRA
-1070 LKRFSDLTLAEEFR
+1070 LKRFSDLTLEEEFR

-1104 SRKGFEWDESKQG
+1104 SRKGFEWDAG
-1117 EVKRWLKGCYV
+1117 ENGQVKRWLKGCYV
-1128 DGDAIWST
+1128 DGDAVWST
-1136 YRTLRTKVHGRTP
+1136 YRTLRTKVVGRAP
-1149 LVAPS
+1149 LMPA
-1154 SGRRSFT
+1154 GRRSFT
-1161 TTSSRNAVAAA
+1161 TTTGKSSLIA
-1172 TSTPATSSTTSAPA
+1172 TPASSHAPTTTGS
-1186 KVEPSIDMSAFA
+1186 EIIDSSSFA

-1218 DPSISFSAYRPVPP
+1218 EPSTTFSAYRPVPS

-1267 ALTVAVASPVTTL
+1267 TLSVAITSPVTTL
-1280 LALTAGM
+1280 LALTVGM
-1287 TLCSAAANALNQL
+1287 TLCSSAANALNQL
-1300 VESPYDAQMQRTRA
+1300 VESPYDAQMPRTRN

-1329 FASVSAASGVG
+1329 FASLSGVG
-1340 LLLTMVN
+1340 GVGILATMVN

-1361 SFTYTPMKRSTIAN
+1361 SFTYTPMKRVSIAN
-1375 TWVGAVVG
+1375 TWVGAIVG

-1397 LNTTADLG
+1397 LHTPFDLG

-1435 GYRMMAVTDPALNR
+1435 GYRMMAVTNPPLNR

-1463 TLMMPFS
+1463 TVMMPMS
-1470 GIVSPVA
+1470 GIVAPVA

-1489 AHAAWKFYR
+1489 AHAAWKFYKE
-1498 QGTVKSARWCFWVSL
+1498 GTVKSARWCFWMSL
-1513 IHLPAVMLLAMG
+1513 IHLPAAMLLAMG
-1525 CKPEVWDGLYRF
+1525 CKPEVWAAVYRF
-1537 FGWST
+1537 FGWDNNN
-1542 EDENAS
+1542 DE
-1548 TGEHEKLV
+1548 ELVAESSQRLR

>member
-1 MGWNNVGYWAS
+1 MSWNVAGSKVAAS
-12 ACLAR
+12 LIR
-17 QASAANVTHRHLVAH
+17 QAAVDVPHLHVSAR
-32 RHSSPR
+32 RHSLPR
-38 HLFYNAR
+38 HLFHR
-45 RSRSLISVQKLNLST
+45 QRSSKHLGPFQKLALST
-60 SAPVSASGSDKVKS
+60 SSTTKASSNAKVKPPRNVS
-74 SRSSTNSTQAN
+74 DDAEAETKA
-85 NKPAP
+85 AP
-90 SIRITDSRT
+90 SVRVTDSRSQPPST
-99 NQSSGSSSSGSS
+99 
-111 SSSSSDSNA
+111 SNTA
-120 EGSFRTPQP
+120 EGSSRIPKAE
-129 DTVLDMADKGQA
+129 TVLEVDAKSQA
-141 VKQTPPSPDS
+141 PKQTTSAPSDA
-151 AASSSSSYSTAT
+151 AASSSSSASASSPEQKTPPPPPQQQQTSTENKQQDGQSNQQTQQTHSTA
-163 TNPQHA
+163 
-169 SSSQQREA
+169 
-177 STESKQSEGQ
+177 
-187 PNQQNQQGPIAPSAS
+187 SAS
-202 TGPVTGEDLL
+202 TGPVTAEDLL

-225 VYSGLTPPHNPAAN
+225 VYSGLTSPPNPAAN

-256 SSPSNPSA
+256 GTASGPSA
-264 TASASTS
+264 GPSSTS
-271 SSISADS
+271 SSS
-278 TQQEAGSSGAT
+278 TSSDPSQQTGSSSSTASDASGAAQT
-289 SDDSGGAP
+289 TT
-297 QPTTPPSGNAN
+297 TTPSSAS
-308 SDIELDARLHRHA
+308 SDVEVDPRFQRPA

-328 LQVPFDTHGFVKRL
+328 LQMPFDTHGFVKRL
-342 EAGGWISTSAKV
+342 EAGGWISNTAKM
-354 QRAAANTKPAKGKQA
+354 QRAAANAKTTRGKQSQTEPGA
-369 QPQSDTQ
+369 QALQ
-376 SLELQIARRHD
+376 LQIARRHD

-453 QREVDAL
+453 QREVDTL

-476 VDMNNRK
+476 VDMSNRK

-566 GIPPAST
+566 GIPPASA

-590 VLKRNSRFA
+590 LLKPNSRLA
-599 AAAHRA
+599 AASRQA
-605 CQNLR
+605 CSGLR
-610 RHFSNVAPVVAT
+610 RHFATQMPAVAR
-622 AGLYTASHRAAPQQT
+622 AGLYTASDRAVQQRARGRSNRVASTSFAT
-637 PNCDRRGSLT
+637 PRRL
-647 TTNRYGRPFSSTAA
+647 FSSTTVAC
-661 LAKDQP
+661 KSQT
-667 SELRVPDSDVVIRF
+667 SELRVPDSDVVVGV
-681 LPDGISIESKQL
+681 LSDGISIESPQL
-693 DLEPFRFDHVWLRD
+693 GLQPFRFDYVWLRD
-707 ACQAPQSVHPSN
+707 ACQAPESVHPSN
-719 RQKLF
+719 LQKLF
-724 HTSDVPIDVALLDPE
+724 HTSDVPLDIALDEGHPPMLIT
-739 HAPSLVTAGDEPAL
+739 TAGDEPAL
-753 RLTFAKQHAV
+753 RLTFAKEHAV

-772 QVQQPDTPHVS
+772 EVERADTPHVS

-792 HAIDS
+792 HAIDAL
-797 FYADTHMD
+797 YADTHMD
-805 VMSVPQGW
+805 IMAVPESW

-819 HFKSQTWSP
+819 HFKTEPWSP
-828 DAPLD
+828 EAALS
-833 SDALATGAIARPA
+833 SDAVESGCAARPA

-851 AIRPQTDADNV
+851 AIRPTDAGDET

-867 LYDLTEAVVRDGFA
+867 HYALTEAVLRDGFA

-891 ATEEGPQSARLRDL
+891 GTEEGPESARLREL
-905 ANTMGE
+905 ANIMGE
-911 LRNTFYGLLWDVQSK
+911 LRNTLYGILWDVRSK
-926 ADARNIAYTNLD
+926 AGARNIAYTNLD

-971 VDSFKVAERMWE
+971 VDSFKVAERMWQ
-983 EDRELWEV
+983 EDRQLWEA

-998 FHYVNDGRHYRF
+998 FHYVNDGKHYRF

-1023 HAGAPLAG
+1023 HAGGPLAG
-1031 TTMPRLSAVNYS
+1031 SSMPRLSAVNYS

-1053 PTEHLK
+1053 PTKHLE
-1059 TPEQRQTFYRA
+1059 TAEQRQTFYRA

-1104 SRKGFEWDESKQG
+1104 SRKGFEWDESKPG
-1117 EVKRWLKGCYV
+1117 EIKRWLKGAYV

-1136 YRTLRTKVHGRTP
+1136 YRTLRTKVHGRAP
-1149 LVAPS
+1149 LTAS
-1154 SGRRSFT
+1154 SIGRRSFS
-1161 TTSSRNAVAAA
+1161 TSTNTGAVAAA
-1172 TSTPATSSTTSAPA
+1172 SPKSSIAAAPA
-1186 KVEPSIDMSAFA
+1186 LSEADIDVSSFA

-1211 LSGLRSR
+1211 VGSLRSR
-1218 DPSISFSAYRPVPP
+1218 ESSTTFSAYRPLPP
-1232 LSTATLPKLYK
+1232 LSTATLPKIYK
-1243 QLSKSRLTFLVVLTG
+1243 QLSKSQLTFLVVLTG
-1258 MAGYALCPA
+1258 MAGYAICPA
-1267 ALTVAVASPVTTL
+1267 SLTVGVAVASPVTTL

-1287 TLCSAAANALNQL
+1287 VLCSAAANALNQL

-1329 FASVSAASGVG
+1329 FASASAASGVG
-1340 LLLTMVN
+1340 LLVTMVN
-1347 PLTALLGAANVVLY
+1347 PLTALLGAANIVLY

-1383 ALPPLMGWAACTGT
+1383 AIPPLMGWAACTGT
-1397 LNTTADLG
+1397 LNTSADLG

-1426 TLRAEYARG
+1426 TVRAEYAKG

-1456 VALLPIC
+1456 VAMLPIC
-1463 TLMMPFS
+1463 TLMMPLS
-1470 GIVSPVA
+1470 GVVSPVL

-1498 QGTVKSARWCFWVSL
+1498 QRTVKSARWCFWVSL

-1542 EDENAS
+1542 EEE
-1548 TGEHEKLV
+1548 TEKRLV

>member
-1 MGWNNVGYWAS
+1 MGWATVGSKAS
-12 ACLAR
+12 AGLAR
-17 QASAANVTHRHLVAH
+17 QAAPDLVRRQTAVQ
-32 RHSSPR
+32 RHSLPR
-38 HLFYNAR
+38 NLFHHPR
-45 RSRSLISVQKLNLST
+45 RSRFFSPAQHLNLST
-60 SAPVSASGSDKVKS
+60 TSASQASVNSKSKPSRDGASAENDKAGPSVRVTDN
-74 SRSSTNSTQAN
+74 RS
-85 NKPAP
+85 NKP
-90 SIRITDSRT
+90 
-99 NQSSGSSSSGSS
+99 SS
-111 SSSSSDSNA
+111 SNA
-120 EGSFRTPQP
+120 EAASRTAPTGS
-129 DTVLDMADKGQA
+129 VLNVDVE
-141 VKQTPPSPDS
+141 VKAEKQ
-151 AASSSSSYSTAT
+151 AASSSSSQTQQQQQ
-163 TNPQHA
+163 PQQEHET
-169 SSSQQREA
+169 SSDSQQQE
-177 STESKQSEGQ
+177 
-187 PNQQNQQGPIAPSAS
+187 QQAQQTLNPTSAS
-202 TGPVTGEDLL
+202 AGPVTGEDLL

-225 VYSGLTPPHNPAAN
+225 VYSGMTPQPNPAAN

-246 PSSDQ
+246 PQSDQ
-251 SIIPP
+251 TIFP
-256 SSPSNPSA
+256 SEGA
-264 TASASTS
+264 ASTS
-271 SSISADS
+271 STASGSAS
-278 TQQEAGSSGAT
+278 ASSESSQQATGSSGASSDSSSTPQTATT
-289 SDDSGGAP
+289 S
-297 QPTTPPSGNAN
+297 NAGQG
-308 SDIELDARLHRHA
+308 DIEFDPRLHRPA

-342 EAGGWISTSAKV
+342 ESGGWISTAAKV
-354 QRAAANTKPAKGKQA
+354 QRLAAVTKSGKGKQA
-369 QPQSDTQ
+369 QSDSGAQ
-376 SLELQIARRHD
+376 ELGLQIARRHD

-416 VENQA
+416 VANQA

-444 GLRSITTLL
+444 GLRSITTIL

-554 AKAAASKEPVNA
+554 AKAAASKETVNA
-566 GIPPAST
+566 GHPPASANAGAPA

-584 SALPIV
+584 SVLPIM
-590 VLKRNSRFA
+590 LLRPNGRMA
-599 AAAHRA
+599 AAS
-605 CQNLR
+605 R
-610 RHFSNVAPVVAT
+610 RVFRQWRRQFSSHVPPVAT
-622 AGLYTASHRAAPQQT
+622 AGLHTATRQPFGAHQAPVR
-637 PNCDRRGSLT
+637 PALPALERRQFS
-647 TTNRYGRPFSSTAA
+647 SSTARRKEIEA
-661 LAKDQP
+661 
-667 SELRVPDSDVVIRF
+667 ELRVPDSDIVIRP
-681 LPDGISIESKQL
+681 LTHGISIESQKLGLKSFQ
-693 DLEPFRFDHVWLRD
+693 FDHVWLRD
-707 ACQAPQSVHPSN
+707 AW
-719 RQKLF
+719 
-724 HTSDVPIDVALLDPE
+724 
-739 HAPSLVTAGDEPAL
+739 DEPAL
-753 RLTFAKQHAV
+753 RLTFSKEHAV
-763 VNAFTATFG
+763 VNAFTAAFG
-772 QVQQPDTPHVS
+772 QVKPADAPHVS
-783 DFPISFLLR
+783 DLPISFLLR
-792 HAIDS
+792 HAIPDL
-797 FYADTHMD
+797 YADTHMD
-805 VMSVPQGW
+805 IMAVPECW

-819 HFKSQTWSP
+819 HFKTQPWTP
-828 DAPLD
+828 DAPLPAD
-833 SDALATGAIARPA
+833 SLEKGAVARPA

-851 AIRPQTDADNV
+851 AIRPEDTSND
-862 ARTKA
+862 RTQA
-867 LYDLTEAVVRDGFA
+867 LYSLTEAVVRDGFA

-891 ATEEGPQSARLRDL
+891 STEAGPESARLRDL
-905 ANTMGE
+905 AETMGE

-983 EDRELWEV
+983 EDRELWGV

-1023 HAGAPLAG
+1023 HAGPSLSG

-1053 PTEHLK
+1053 PTEHLETK
-1059 TPEQRQTFYRA
+1059 EKRHLFYRA

-1104 SRKGFEWDESKQG
+1104 SRKGFEWDEAEKG

-1136 YRTLRTKVHGRTP
+1136 YRTLRTKVVGRKP
-1149 LVAPS
+1149 LTTAPRGSRSIHTQVAAKRDFSTSSGKSATVAASSSPS
-1154 SGRRSFT
+1154 SS
-1161 TTSSRNAVAAA
+1161 AAA
-1172 TSTPATSSTTSAPA
+1172 DEALDSSS
-1186 KVEPSIDMSAFA
+1186 FA

-1218 DPSISFSAYRPVPP
+1218 EPSTSFSSYRPVPP
-1232 LSTATLPKLYK
+1232 ISTATIPKLYK

-1267 ALTVAVASPVTTL
+1267 SLTVAVASPVTTL
-1280 LALTAGM
+1280 LALTVGM
-1287 TLCSAAANALNQL
+1287 ALCSAAANTLNQL
-1300 VESPYDAQMQRTRA
+1300 VEAPYDAQMPRTRN
-1314 RPLPSRAVTPLHAFT
+1314 RPLPSRAVTPLHAFS
-1329 FASVSAASGVG
+1329 FASTCAVTGVG
-1340 LLLTMVN
+1340 VLATMVN
-1347 PLTALLGAANVVLY
+1347 PLTAVLGAANVVLY
-1361 SFTYTPMKRSTIAN
+1361 SFTYTPLKRVSIAN
-1375 TWVGAVVG
+1375 TWIGAVVG
-1383 ALPPLMGWAACTGT
+1383 ALAPLMGWAACTGT
-1397 LNTTADLG
+1397 LSHYHDLG

-1435 GYRMMAVTDPALNR
+1435 GYRMMAVTNPALNR

-1463 TLMMPFS
+1463 TVMMPLS
-1470 GIVSPVA
+1470 GIVSPIA
-1477 YAVLSTPLNLLM
+1477 YAVLSTPLNGLL

-1498 QGTVKSARWCFWVSL
+1498 QGTVK
-1513 IHLPAVMLLAMG
+1513 
-1525 CKPEVWDGLYRF
+1525 KVWDGLYRF
-1537 FGWST
+1537 FGWSNEEKEKET
-1542 EDENAS
+1542 E
-1548 TGEHEKLV
+1548 EKLV